1 LTLSTSHFPRSRSA
15 IAFVCAL
22 AIFGLPSCQS
32 GQFIERLSTSPT
44 QDYLH
49 TFVQKGTT
57 TLRDGQQTE
66 VRFNEAFESVPR
78 LTIVGFNQS
87 WFQRRPYAKDD
98 FEIVQLNS
106 ASFTVQNNHREQSEG
121 SWAIIEWRAEGTRR
135 SSVNLTKEEQLI
147 ATVKKKGGHVTSE
160 SRNGALAVV
169 GIDAHR
175 CRITDSDL
183 ASIDTLTCLRTVNLY
198 GTNVT
203 DATLVH
209 LFGLVGLKVLDLN
222 DTAITDSGLQTLQRL
237 TGLQELDV
245 CRTRISDD
253 GLACLSR
260 LTSLQTLALNGCHV
274 TDVGLRQ
281 LKGLRNLKQLYIANT
296 RVSEAG
302 LQELRQALPRLMIIR

>member
-1 LTLSTSHFPRSRSA
+1 MSNRCQCLYCTRPEYVLKAGTRCPAHLTPERGERSGALTLSTSHFPRSRSA

-121 SWAIIEWRAEGTRR
+121 SWAIMPPTVPIMTAVPFF
-135 SSVNLTKEEQLI
+135 SSNC
-147 ATVKKKGGHVTSE
+147 
-160 SRNGALAVV
+160 AV
-169 GIDAHR
+169 
-175 CRITDSDL
+175 
-183 ASIDTLTCLRTVNLY
+183 
-198 GTNVT
+198 
-203 DATLVH
+203 
-209 LFGLVGLKVLDLN
+209 
-222 DTAITDSGLQTLQRL
+222 
-237 TGLQELDV
+237 
-245 CRTRISDD
+245 
-253 GLACLSR
+253 
-260 LTSLQTLALNGCHV
+260 
-274 TDVGLRQ
+274 
-281 LKGLRNLKQLYIANT
+281 
-296 RVSEAG
+296 
-302 LQELRQALPRLMIIR
+302 